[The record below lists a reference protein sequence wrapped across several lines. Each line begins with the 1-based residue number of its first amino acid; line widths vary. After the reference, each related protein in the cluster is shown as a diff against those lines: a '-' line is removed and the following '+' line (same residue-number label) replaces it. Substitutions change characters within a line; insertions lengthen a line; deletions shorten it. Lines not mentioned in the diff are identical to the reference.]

1 MTDISKLQ
9 EEELNQLNKTEN
21 VELLEDIVNLEEL
34 ILLGDEK
41 RIPILIEYPLPDG
54 KRVKTKALVKQLT
67 IKELDNMKFTEENL
81 LPNSIRILQKA
92 MFKQNGDNF
101 KKAEIQKMPIGAV
114 RAIANTILELSG
126 VDEKTRAELPNF

>member
-101 KKAEIQKMPIGAV
+101 KKAEIQTMPIGAV

>member
-54 KRVKTKALVKQLT
+54 K
-67 IKELDNMKFTEENL
+67 
-81 LPNSIRILQKA
+81 
-92 MFKQNGDNF
+92 
-101 KKAEIQKMPIGAV
+101 
-114 RAIANTILELSG
+114 
-126 VDEKTRAELPNF
+126 

>member
-1 MTDISKLQ
+1 MKL
-9 EEELNQLNKTEN
+9 
-21 VELLEDIVNLEEL
+21 
-34 ILLGDEK
+34 
-41 RIPILIEYPLPDG
+41 
-54 KRVKTKALVKQLT
+54 
-67 IKELDNMKFTEENL
+67 TEENL

-101 KKAEIQKMPIGAV
+101 KKAEIQTMPIGAV

>member
-9 EEELNQLNKTEN
+9 EEELNQLNDTEN
-21 VELLEDIVNLEEL
+21 VELLEDVMNLEEL

-41 RIPILIEYPLPDG
+41 RTPILIEYPLPDG
-54 KRVKTKALVKQLT
+54 KRIKAKAYVKQLT

-101 KKAEIQKMPIGAV
+101 KKAEIQTMPIGVV
-114 RAIANTILELSG
+114 RAVANTILELSG
-126 VDEKTRAELPNF
+126 MDEKTRAELQNF